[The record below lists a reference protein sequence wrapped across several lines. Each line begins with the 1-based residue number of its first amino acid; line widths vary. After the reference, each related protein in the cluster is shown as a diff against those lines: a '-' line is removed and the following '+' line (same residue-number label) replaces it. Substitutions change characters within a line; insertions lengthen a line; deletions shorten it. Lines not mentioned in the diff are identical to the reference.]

1 MEIKRKINGNS
12 TSYDTYCLLMIDI
25 IKHEKET
32 LSNMTVSSESSINVD
47 DYFFTVFSAIYCTSG
62 NENEVNKKKFQEQS

>member
-32 LSNMTVSSESSINVD
+32 LSNMTVSSESSLND
-47 DYFFTVFSAIYCTSG
+47 NGTFYSVFRHTSG